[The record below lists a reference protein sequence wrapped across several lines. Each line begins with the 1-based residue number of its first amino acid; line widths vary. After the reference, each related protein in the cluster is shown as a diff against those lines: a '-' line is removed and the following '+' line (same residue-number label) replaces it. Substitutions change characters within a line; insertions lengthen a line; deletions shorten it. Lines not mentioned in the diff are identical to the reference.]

1 MKLAPRTT
9 LLLIAAICVLPFLG
23 STLAYKFWRPD
34 TTINYGELVTPR
46 PLPAATLPAPD
57 GGKFDTASLR
67 GRWVLVQVD
76 EASCD
81 ERCRYKLYSMRQV
94 RAAVGKDM
102 TRIER
107 LWLMPAAGRP
117 DEELLRAVPGMQIAA
132 APSADMQAWFA
143 PATELRDHIWLVDP
157 LGNVMMRYPARPDG
171 KAMIRDIE
179 RLLKYSRAG

>member
-1 MKLAPRTT
+1 MKLAPRTMV
-9 LLLIAAICVLPFLG
+9 LLIAAICVLPFVA

-34 TTINYGELVTPR
+34 STINYGELIEAR
-46 PLPAATLPAPD
+46 PLPALSLTTPD
-57 GGKFDTASLR
+57 GGKFDTSSLR

-76 EASCD
+76 EAACD
-81 ERCRYKLYSMRQV
+81 DACRYKLYAMRQV

-107 LWLMPAAGRP
+107 LWLMPAAGQP
-117 DEELLRAVPGMQIAA
+117 DAELLHTVSGTLVAQAGPGELRQ
-132 APSADMQAWFA
+132 WFA
-143 PATELRDHIWLVDP
+143 QAPDLRAHIWLVDP
-157 LGNVMMRYPARPDG
+157 LGNVMMRYPAHPDG